1 MSGSTL
7 ESVPEE
13 TPLRVVAPAS
23 TLRTAVDVLGALVD
37 ECRMRFDAEGV
48 HVAAMDPAT
57 VASVSLDLD
66 TSAFESYDVEERT
79 LGVPLDRLDDVLSMA
94 SGDDP
99 VQLALDPETRRLNV
113 AVAGLDY
120 TMALVD
126 PDAIRSP
133 PDLDGMD
140 FEYTASVT
148 LDAGALTRS
157 VRAADMV
164 SDHATLGVD
173 ADDAAFTV
181 EATGD
186 TDDVCHRL
194 ADADLLD
201 ADLGDAESLYSVD
214 YLLAL
219 ERPIPAGSEV
229 TLRLG
234 TEIPVSL
241 SFAVADGAGQVEY
254 ALSPRIARR

>member
-1 MSGSTL
+1 MSESTL
-7 ESVPEE
+7 GAVPEE

-37 ECRMRFDAEGV
+37 ECRMRFDAGGV

-57 VASVSLDLD
+57 VASVSLEL
-66 TSAFESYDVEERT
+66 TPAAFESYTADERT
-79 LGVPLDRLDDVLSMA
+79 LGVPLERLDDVLSMA

-99 VQLALDPETRRLNV
+99 VVLALDPETRRLNV
-113 AVAGLDY
+113 AVADLDY

-133 PDLDGMD
+133 PDLAELE
-140 FEYTASVT
+140 FEYAASVT

-173 ADDAAFTV
+173 ADDGVFTV

-186 TDDVCHRL
+186 TDDVCHRI
-194 ADADLLD
+194 AEEDLLD

-219 ERPIPAGSEV
+219 ERPIPSGTAV

-234 TEIPVSL
+234 TEVPVSL
-241 SFAVADGAGQVEY
+241 SFAVDDGAVQVEY

>member
-1 MSGSTL
+1 MTDASL
-7 ESVPEE
+7 AAPPEE
-13 TPLRVVAPAS
+13 TPLRVVVPAS
-23 TLRTAVDVLGALVD
+23 TLQTAIDVLDALVD

-66 TSAFESYDVEERT
+66 ASAFESYDVEERT
-79 LGVPLDRLDDVLSMA
+79 LGVPLERLDDVLSMA

-113 AVAGLDY
+113 AVTGLDY

-133 PDLDGMD
+133 PDLDELD
-140 FEYTASVT
+140 FDYGARVT
-148 LDAGALTRS
+148 LDSGKLSRS

-164 SDHATLGVD
+164 STHASVGVD
-173 ADDAAFTV
+173 ADDEAFV
-181 EATGD
+181 VSASGD
-186 TDDVCHRL
+186 TDDVRHRL
-194 ADADLLD
+194 AGDDLLD
-201 ADLGDAESLYSVD
+201 IDAGDAESLYSVD
-214 YLLAL
+214 YLRAL
-219 ERPIPAGSEV
+219 ERPIPSGSEV
-229 TLRLG
+229 TLQLG
-234 TEIPVSL
+234 TEVPMAL
-241 SFAVADGAGQVEY
+241 SFHIADGAGRVEY

>member
-1 MSGSTL
+1 MSETAFGT
-7 ESVPEE
+7 VPEE

-37 ECRMRFDAEGV
+37 ECRMRFDADGL

-57 VASVSLDLD
+57 VASVSLDL
-66 TSAFESYDVEERT
+66 SPAAFESYTADERT
-79 LGVPLDRLDDVLSMA
+79 LGVPLERLDDVLSMA
-94 SGDDP
+94 SSDDP
-99 VQLALDPETRRLNV
+99 VALAPDPETRRLNV

-126 PDAIRSP
+126 PEAIRSP

-148 LDAGALTRS
+148 LDSGALTRS

-173 ADDAAFTV
+173 ADDGAFTV

-186 TDDVCHRL
+186 TDDVRHRL
-194 ADADLLD
+194 AGDDLVDADP
-201 ADLGDAESLYSVD
+201 GDAESLYSVD

-219 ERPIPAGSEV
+219 ERPIPSGTAV

-234 TEIPVSL
+234 TEVPASL
-241 SFAVADGAGQVEY
+241 SFAVADGAGEVAY